1 MDLSNVKLIVSDM
14 DGTLLNAKEEV
25 SPLFL
30 KQFERLKALNIHF
43 DVRCV
48 DVAGVYQLSDR
59 FCSRWNLNHFWCDW
73 MDVGR
78 IFAYR
83 IL

>member
-43 DVRCV
+43 
-48 DVAGVYQLSDR
+48 VAASGRQYNSIAQKLQSIKDQILS
-59 FCSRWNLNHFWCDW
+59 LIH
-73 MDVGR
+73 
-78 IFAYR
+78 I
-83 IL
+83 